1 MELEF
6 WYEFGSTY
14 SYLSVMRIDE
24 VAARAGVGVRWRPF
38 LLGPIFAAQGWNDS
52 PFNIFPAKGRYM
64 WRDMERRARVYGF
77 PLLRPSGF
85 PRNGLLA
92 ARIAHAASGEGWCA
106 DFTRAIFRA
115 NFAEDRE
122 IGDAAIVT
130 EILGALGKDAKAV
143 FGRAQSPENKDGLRQ
158 QTEEAQRRGIFGAPS
173 FFAGEELFWGD
184 DRLEIAIE
192 WLKKVPDDTVSAKG

>member
-24 VAARAGVGVRWRPF
+24 VGARAGVEVRWRPF
-38 LLGPIFAAQGWNDS
+38 LLGPIFAAQGWKDS
-52 PFNIFPAKGRYM
+52 PFNIYPAKGRYM

-77 PLLRPSGF
+77 PLLRPSRF
-85 PRNGLLA
+85 PRNGLFA
-92 ARIAHAASGEGWCA
+92 ARIALVASGEGWCA

-122 IGDAAIVT
+122 ISDAAIVT

-143 FGRAQSPENKDGLRQ
+143 FERAQSPENKDALRG

-173 FFAGEELFWGD
+173 FFAGDELFWGD
-184 DRLEIAIE
+184 DRLEGAIA
-192 WLKKVPDDTVSAKG
+192 WLKKEAGR

>member
-1 MELEF
+1 MKLEF

-38 LLGPIFAAQGWNDS
+38 LLGPIFAAQGWQDS

-77 PLLRPSGF
+77 PLVRPSRF

-92 ARIAHAASGEGWCA
+92 ARIALVASGGEWCA

-122 IGDAAIVT
+122 ISDIAIVT
-130 EILGALGKDAKAV
+130 EILGALGKDAKV
-143 FGRAQSPENKDGLRQ
+143 VLERAQSPENKDALRQ
-158 QTEEAQRRGIFGAPS
+158 QSEEAQCRGVFGAPS

-184 DRLEIAIE
+184 DRLEIAVE
-192 WLKKVPDDTVSAKG
+192 WLKKEGNPG

>member
-1 MELEF
+1 MKLEF

-24 VAARAGVGVRWRPF
+24 VATRAGVGVRWRPF
-38 LLGPIFAAQGWNDS
+38 LLGPIFAAQGWQDS

-77 PLLRPSGF
+77 PLVRPSRF

-92 ARIAHAASGEGWCA
+92 ARIALVASGGEWCA

-122 IGDAAIVT
+122 ISDIAIVT
-130 EILGALGKDAKAV
+130 EILGALGKDAKV
-143 FGRAQSPENKDGLRQ
+143 VLERAQSPENKDALRQ
-158 QTEEAQRRGIFGAPS
+158 QSEEAQRRGVFGAPS

-184 DRLEIAIE
+184 DRLEIAVE
-192 WLKKVPDDTVSAKG
+192 WLKKEGNPG